1 MQLAHTSGRRSHG
14 YAVGH
19 EDEMQ
24 KTVSRYFD
32 DPVIK
37 AVNSGKQW
45 FCYPVV
51 CCTIGAAILQG
62 EVIST

>member
-1 MQLAHTSGRRSHG
+1 MQLAHTSGRRSRG
-14 YAVGH
+14 LAVGH
-19 EDEMQ
+19 WGKVQ
-24 KTVSRYFD
+24 NTVSRFFD
-32 DPVIK
+32 EPVIQ

-45 FCYPVV
+45 FCYPAV

>member
-1 MQLAHTSGRRSHG
+1 MQLGRTSGRWSHG
-14 YAVGH
+14 DAVGR
-19 EDEMQ
+19 EVEMQ
-24 KTVSRYFD
+24 NTVSRYFD
-32 DPVIK
+32 DPVTK

-45 FCYPVV
+45 FCYPAV

>member
-1 MQLAHTSGRRSHG
+1 MQLAHTSGRRSRG
-14 YAVGH
+14 SAVGH

-32 DPVIK
+32 EPVIK

-45 FCYPVV
+45 FCYPTGY
-51 CCTIGAAILQG
+51 CTIGTAILQG

>member
-32 DPVIK
+32 D
-37 AVNSGKQW
+37 SGYKSSKQW
-45 FCYPVV
+45 ETMVLLS
-51 CCTIGAAILQG
+51 CCVLYNRSRYFAGR
-62 EVIST
+62 SN